1 MSHPEPSASIGPEP
15 VAPQRTQEV
24 IATLN
29 VAAAE
34 LVSRIVR
41 AERDVHDQRNAA
53 FRAMNQ
59 AALLSD
65 DVQRLRVALV
75 TAHRLIEAAQELS
88 PSGPLR
94 EELTRGIALLEDVL
108 ADSSASREC

>member
-1 MSHPEPSASIGPEP
+1 MSHPEHPTSLGPEP

-29 VAAAE
+29 VAATE

-65 DVQRLRVALV
+65 DVERLRVALG
-75 TAHRLIEAAQELS
+75 TARRLIEAALDLS

-94 EELTRGIALLEDVL
+94 EELTRGLSLIEDVL
-108 ADSSASREC
+108 AETAASREC